1 MFPSLNAL
9 NLRFEDAGNP
19 FQYSLFAS
27 ACTDFVPNFPK
38 KIGKPNTRF
47 ADNLPNVY

>member
-27 ACTDFVPNFPK
+27 ACTDFVPNFPQK
-38 KIGKPNTRF
+38 NRQTQYKICR
-47 ADNLPNVY
+47 